1 MESDVAKE
9 EETETGTE
17 TAGES
22 LLGKKGGVRKCERED
37 IIEFLGLFC

>member
-1 MESDVAKE
+1 MESDVTNE
-9 EETETGTE
+9 EETE